1 MKRKT
6 YKHRSLS
13 SQSVLHVR
21 VMSPRIAWFGFLKL
35 VGMFIKI
42 ACVLAV
48 LGGAGWGVWRGIN
61 YAFYTNP
68 DFRLKIIDL
77 NTNPVIDEVGV
88 ATAAGIDLT
97 APPSLFDI
105 DVKEVCQKLKA
116 LPAISD
122 AHVERHLPGTL
133 LVRVTAR
140 TAQAW
145 IRCPAAGLTE
155 TRHAGCLL
163 VDSDGIAYPCP
174 ASQGESAVALPI
186 FELPASKEHPIT
198 PGKKIQLTELQNCFN
213 LLESARQ
220 ADADASHWIE
230 SIRQVNEWSLCLLTR
245 QGTKATFG
253 LGDHTRQIES
263 LRAAL
268 DHAGEKGYLIDT
280 INLIPKNNIPITL
293 RDGGSP
299 PKAVPVSTSAPST
312 GSENRRNRDL
322 NHLLNRN

>member
-21 VMSPRIAWFGFLKL
+21 VMSPRIAWFNFLKV

-48 LGGAGWGVWRGIN
+48 LGAAGWGVWRGIN

-77 NTNPVIDEVGV
+77 NTNPVIDELGV
-88 ATAAGIDLT
+88 ATTSCIDLS

-122 AHVERHLPGTL
+122 AHAERHLPGTL
-133 LVRVTAR
+133 LVRVTTR
-140 TAQAW
+140 TPRAW
-145 IRCPAAGLTE
+145 IRCPATGLKE

-174 ASQGESAVALPI
+174 QSQEEAAATLPI
-186 FELPASKEHPIT
+186 FELPASTEHPIV
-198 PGKKIQLTELQNCFN
+198 PGSKIQLTELENCFH
-213 LLESARQ
+213 LLESAHQ
-220 ADADASHWIE
+220 ADADAPHWIE
-230 SIRQVNEWSLCLLTR
+230 SIRQVNDWSLCLLTR

-253 LGDHTRQIES
+253 LGDHGRQIES

-299 PKAVPVSTSAPST
+299 PKAVTVSTTASAT
-312 GSENRRNRDL
+312 GSENHRNRDL
-322 NHLLNRN
+322 NHPLNRN

>member
-6 YKHRSLS
+6 FRNRSLS
-13 SQSVLHVR
+13 SQSVLQVR
-21 VMSPRIAWFGFLKL
+21 VMSPRIAWFGFLRV
-35 VGMFIKI
+35 VGMFIKL

-48 LGGAGWGVWRGIN
+48 LGAAGWGVWRGIN
-61 YAFYTNP
+61 YALYTNP
-68 DFRLKIIDL
+68 DFRLKIVDL
-77 NTNPVIDEVGV
+77 NANPVIDELGV
-88 ATAAGIDLT
+88 ATTAGIDLS

-116 LPAISD
+116 LPAISE

-133 LVRVTAR
+133 VVRVTAR

-145 IRCPAAGLTE
+145 IRCPAAGLKE

-163 VDSDGIAYPCP
+163 VDSDGIVYPCP
-174 ASQGESAVALPI
+174 SSQEEAAAALPI
-186 FELPASKEHPIT
+186 FDLPNSAEHPIV
-198 PGKKIQLTELQNCFN
+198 PGKKIQLPELENCFS

-220 ADADASHWIE
+220 ADADAPHWIE
-230 SIRQVNEWSLCLLTR
+230 SIHQVNDWSLCLLTR

-253 LGDHTRQIES
+253 LGDHMRQIES

-280 INLIPKNNIPITL
+280 INLIPKNNIPITV
-293 RDGGSP
+293 REGSSP
-299 PKAVPVSTSAPST
+299 PKAMPVSTTAST
-312 GSENRRNRDL
+312 TGNENRRNHDL
-322 NHLLNRN
+322 NHPLNRN